1 MYVSVRPSVGCRWA
15 WAWTLHIGTTM
26 RHIRAAWH
34 GSRLEAQLY
43 NTVDSPFDHW
53 IDQKFSLQV
62 FELHFFLSPS
72 SLGWWTTFF
81 SIGLQHHSC
90 VCAFIDL
97 PLFTNV
103 HGIDTCVDVFKVMS
117 SCGTNLCGRANE
129 RREGGKK
136 RNGLIH
142 TGAVWTYFVRWRW
155 IGIRDTHIRYV
166 DDVRCEMRWHEIC
179 CESAHNSVFGVSVK
193 IRMTARF
200 QFLIAINLMSWYG
213 YYDGRP
219 HTHTTSHWMN
229 GWVYWAIQ
237 KLYNSIWIV
246 CLIKRIQWFILTHT
260 RTHARFLWFI

>member
-43 NTVDSPFDHW
+43 NIVDSPFDHW

-129 RREGGKK
+129 RRERGKK

-166 DDVRCEMRWHEIC
+166 DDVRCEMRDAMTWDLLWIC
-179 CESAHNSVFGVSVK
+179 AQFGIRGWCKNSYDCANSILNSDKSDVM
-193 IRMTARF
+193 IRLLRWATA
-200 QFLIAINLMSWYG
+200 
-213 YYDGRP
+213 
-219 HTHTTSHWMN
+219 HTHYLSLNEWLS
-229 GWVYWAIQ
+229 VLSYSEA
-237 KLYNSIWIV
+237 
-246 CLIKRIQWFILTHT
+246 
-260 RTHARFLWFI
+260 